1 MIQISLLEFA
11 LKQLKGLKLD
21 NENDILRIEKIL
33 KSEVKLNSKIQLND
47 VEILVAFLRTYKG
60 KFIAFLKDQNISR
73 ILRNRD
79 ENLFVGNF
87 DRNSVS
93 EETVIQFSQIF
104 EENIYNYLTLRIRNS
119 DWNSLKIAFARYGF
133 LISDLNIEKITQI
146 LRQRNLSIISA
157 VEKNQYISFSKENVY
172 AFNSNYYLLLS
183 IVNAF
188 CFDDDILRINNIISQ
203 NQHTSLQ
210 NKNVLGKILFA
221 MCYYN
226 PYDADLRRILAHNQK
241 LAYLWMFPP
250 NYKTEALVTG
260 KTLKFSLVLAF
271 GIIILGLASK
281 SIVGVSLVI
290 SVILVGLIY
299 HLFYRDK

>member
-21 NENDILRIEKIL
+21 HENDILRIEKIL

-93 EETVIQFSQIF
+93 DETVIQFSQIF
-104 EENIYNYLTLRIRNS
+104 EENIYNYLTQRIRTS

-226 PYDADLRRILAHNQK
+226 PYDADLKRILAHNQK

-250 NYKTEALVTG
+250 NHKTEALVTG